1 MAVACARCGRANREA
16 AAFCDGCGAP
26 LGAPV
31 ADSTHSPQ
39 HALGPGEVFVGRERE
54 LAALGAAIEHALAG
68 RGRILAL
75 AGEPGIG
82 KTRTAQ
88 VLARYA
94 ETRDVRVLWGRCHEE
109 PGAPPFWA
117 WLQVLRAYIE
127 SQDPAALAAVLEG
140 AAGHIAEI
148 VPELVQ
154 RVPRLAPM
162 SRSVDPVQA
171 RFRLFDAIAGF
182 WMRAAVR
189 EPLVL
194 ILDNLHWADA
204 PSLRLLEFL
213 APEITASRLLV
224 LATYRDIA
232 LTRAHPLSG
241 TLGELAKQPSFQRLK
256 LGGLSLAETSR
267 FVASATGQAPPAEL
281 LATVHGQTE
290 GNPLFVAEMARFLV
304 QEGVLGPDARAAA
317 RARAHLAPNRIP
329 EGIKEA
335 IGTRLN
341 RLSGACNALLQ
352 NAAVIGRRFSLRALA
367 RLPDDPG
374 EDTRNAALEEA
385 AAAAVIEVG
394 PEPGA
399 YQFSHA
405 LIRETLY
412 DEIPATRRSRL
423 HLQVG
428 AVLEALHGGDPG
440 AVLSALAHHY
450 CAALPGGDAAKA
462 VEYARRA
469 AEHADKLFAY
479 EEAARYYRLAL
490 QATEGAGDPRR
501 RLQLLIALG
510 SAQIKA
516 GENLE
521 AAELLQEAAKSARSL
536 GLAEELARA
545 ACAFEEA
552 RWRPG
557 LPGHA
562 AVGLLREALSGLGE
576 GDNPLK
582 AEVLSSLTRALIFS
596 GDLEQAM
603 AAHAQAVAMARRL
616 GDTKALYT
624 ALVSV
629 LSARWQPERFE
640 ARMAT
645 TLEALRLAQEAG
657 DREVALDAW
666 SWRLFD
672 LMELGD
678 VQLRATEF
686 AGYARL
692 ADEIGQPF
700 FQYVGVSSS
709 AMLALFHGRFDES
722 ERHAKAALEL
732 GKRMPSL
739 DAVGVY
745 GVQMFS
751 LRREQGRL
759 AELAPLVEHFVRAT
773 PEAATWRPGLA
784 VIYAELERKD
794 AARAEFEQLAA
805 EGFDELPRDARW
817 LMCIAYLADVCTFL
831 RDRARAEALYRLLQ
845 PFDGRNIVVGPNI
858 ACYGAAARH
867 LGMLAGVMERWT
879 DAERHFVSAL
889 EMNARQDAR
898 PWLVHTQHQF
908 ATMLLAR
915 GRAEDRARAAGLL
928 DEAAAVGQVLGM
940 KALAARCTA
949 LRERVQPQSGKDAY
963 PAGLSRREVEVLR
976 LVAAGKG
983 NREIAERL
991 FVSPNTVAN
1000 HVRSILTKT
1009 HTANRTEAAAFALRQ
1024 ALLDKEPAVVTRTPP
1039 GGAGS
1044 PR

>member
-1 MAVACARCGRANREA
+1 M
-16 AAFCDGCGAP
+16 
-26 LGAPV
+26 
-31 ADSTHSPQ
+31 
-39 HALGPGEVFVGRERE
+39 FVGRERE
-54 LAALGAAIEHALAG
+54 LAALGAAVEHTLAG

-94 ETRDVRVLWGRCHEE
+94 ETRDLRVLWGRCHEE
-109 PGAPPFWA
+109 PGAPPYWP
-117 WLQVLRAYIE
+117 WLQLLRAYLE
-127 SQDPAALAAVLEG
+127 RQDGAVLAALLEG
-140 AAGHIAEI
+140 AAGHVAEI
-148 VPELVQ
+148 APELAL
-154 RVPRLAPM
+154 RFPDLASVPRSA
-162 SRSVDPVQA
+162 DPVQG
-171 RFRLFDAIAGF
+171 RYRLFDAIAGF
-182 WMRAAVR
+182 WKRVAAR
-189 EPLVL
+189 EPLLL

-213 APEITASRLLV
+213 APEIAGSRLLV
-224 LATYRDIA
+224 LATYRDIE

-256 LGGLSLAETSR
+256 LGGLSLAETGR
-267 FVASATGQAPPAEL
+267 FIASATGQAPPADL
-281 LATVHGQTE
+281 LARVHGQTE
-290 GNPLFVAEMARFLV
+290 GNPLFVAEMVRFLV
-304 QEGVLGPDARAAA
+304 QEGVLGPDGGAGARGTR
-317 RARAHLAPNRIP
+317 RASNRIP
-329 EGIKEA
+329 EGIREA

-341 RLSGACNALLQ
+341 RLSAACNALLA
-352 NAAVIGRRFSLRALA
+352 NAAVIGRRFSARILE

-374 EDTRNAALEEA
+374 EDARSAALDEA
-385 AAAAVIEVG
+385 VAAKVIESQA
-394 PEPGA
+394 EPGE

-423 HLQVG
+423 HLRIG
-428 AVLEALHGGDPG
+428 AVLEALHRDDPA

-450 CAALPGGDAAKA
+450 CAALPGGDATKA
-462 VEYARRA
+462 VECARRA
-469 AEHADKLFAY
+469 AEQADKLFAY
-479 EEAARYYRLAL
+479 EEAARHYRLAV
-490 QATEGAGDPRR
+490 QALEGAGESRQ
-501 RLQLLIALG
+501 RLQLIIALG
-510 SAQIKA
+510 NAQTKA

-545 ACAFEEA
+545 ACAYEEA

-557 LPGHA
+557 LPGQA
-562 AVGLLREALSGLGE
+562 AARLLREALAGLGE

-596 GDLEQAM
+596 GELEQAM

-616 GDTKALYT
+616 GDTTALYT
-624 ALVSV
+624 ALISV
-629 LSARWQPERFE
+629 LSARWQPELFE
-640 ARMAT
+640 TRLAT
-645 TLEALRLAQEAG
+645 TLEALRLAQQAG
-657 DREVALDAW
+657 DRERALDAW

-678 VQLRATEF
+678 VRLRAKEF
-686 AGYARL
+686 EGYVRL
-692 ADEIGQPF
+692 ADEVGQPF
-700 FQYVGVSSS
+700 FQYVGVSSR

-739 DAVGVY
+739 DAAGVY

-773 PEAATWRPGLA
+773 PAAATWRPGLA
-784 VIYAELERKD
+784 VIYAELDRRD
-794 AARAEFEQLAA
+794 AARAEFETLAA
-805 EGFDELPRDARW
+805 DGFDGLPRDALW
-817 LMCIAYLADVCTFL
+817 LMCIAYLTDVCAFL
-831 RDRARAEALYRLLQ
+831 GDAARAGALYRLLA
-845 PFDGRNIVVGPNI
+845 PFDGRNIVIGPNI

-867 LGMLAGVMERWT
+867 LGTLAGVMARWT
-879 DAERHFVSAL
+879 DAERHFAAAL

-898 PWLVHTQHQF
+898 PWLAHTQHQF
-908 ATMLLAR
+908 AAMLLAR
-915 GRAEDRARAAGLL
+915 GRTEDRARAVGLL
-928 DEAAAVGQVLGM
+928 DEAVAASQALGM
-940 KALAARCTA
+940 RSLAGRAEA
-949 LRERVQPQSGKDAY
+949 LRSRALPPSGRSAY

-991 FVSPNTVAN
+991 FVSPNTIAN

-1009 HTANRTEAAAFALRQ
+1009 NTANRTEAAAFAVRQ
-1024 ALLDKEPAVVTRTPP
+1024 SLFEK
-1039 GGAGS
+1039 
-1044 PR
+1044 

>member
-1 MAVACARCGRANREA
+1 MAVTCAGCGRANREA

-26 LGAPV
+26 LGAP
-31 ADSTHSPQ
+31 ARDPFHAPQ
-39 HALGPGEVFVGRERE
+39 QALGPGEVFVGREKE

-109 PGAPPFWA
+109 PGAPPYWA

-127 SQDPAALAAVLEG
+127 PQDDAALAAVLEG
-140 AAGHIAEI
+140 AASHVAEI
-148 VPELVQ
+148 VPELAQ
-154 RVPRLAPM
+154 RVPDLAPV
-162 SRSVDPVQA
+162 SRTVDPVQA
-171 RFRLFDAIAGF
+171 RYRLFDAIAGF
-182 WMRAAVR
+182 WKRAAAR

-213 APEITASRLLV
+213 APEIAASRLLV
-224 LATYRDIA
+224 LATYRDIE

-290 GNPLFVAEMARFLV
+290 GNPLFVAEMVRFLV
-304 QEGVLGPDARAAA
+304 QEGVLGPDARDGAPGTA
-317 RARAHLAPNRIP
+317 RRALNRIP

-341 RLSGACNALLQ
+341 RLSGACNTLLTH
-352 NAAVIGRRFSLRALA
+352 AAVIGRRFELSVLA

-374 EDTRNAALEEA
+374 EDARNAALEEA
-385 AAAAVIEVG
+385 LAAAVIEAL

-412 DEIPATRRSRL
+412 EEIPGTRRSRL
-423 HLQVG
+423 HLRVG
-428 AVLEALHGGDPG
+428 AVLEELHRDDPVP
-440 AVLSALAHHY
+440 VLSALAHHY

-469 AEHADKLFAY
+469 AEHADRLFAY
-479 EEAARYYRLAL
+479 EAAARHYRLAL
-490 QATEGAGDPRR
+490 QALEGAADPRP

-510 SAQIKA
+510 NTQTKA

-521 AAELLQEAAKSARSL
+521 AAELLLQQAAKSARSL

-562 AVGLLREALSGLGE
+562 AAGLLREALTGLGE
-576 GDNPLK
+576 GDSLLK

-596 GDLEQAM
+596 GEPEQAL
-603 AAHAQAVAMARRL
+603 ATHAEAVAMARRL
-616 GDTKALYT
+616 GDVATLAT
-624 ALVSV
+624 ALRSV

-640 ARMAT
+640 TRMAT
-645 TLEALRLAQEAG
+645 TLEALRLSQQVG
-657 DREVALDAW
+657 DRERALDAW

-686 AGYARL
+686 DGYVRA

-700 FQYVGVSSS
+700 FQYVGVSSR
-709 AMLALFHGRFDES
+709 AMLALFLGQFDES
-722 ERHAKAALEL
+722 DRYAKAALEF
-732 GKRMPSL
+732 GKRMPSI

-751 LRREQGRL
+751 LRRAQGRL
-759 AELAPLVEHFVRAT
+759 AELAPLVEHFVRTT
-773 PEAATWRPGLA
+773 PAAATWRPGLA
-784 VIYAELERKD
+784 VIYAELDRRDE
-794 AARAEFEQLAA
+794 ARAEFETLAA
-805 EGFDELPRDARW
+805 DGFEGLARDALW

-831 RDRARAEALYRLLQ
+831 GDAARAATLYRLLA
-845 PFDGRNIVVGPNI
+845 PFDGRNIVIGPNI

-867 LGMLAGVMERWT
+867 LGMLAGAMQRWT
-879 DAERHFVSAL
+879 DAERHFEAAL
-889 EMNARQDAR
+889 EMNARQGAR
-898 PWLVHTQHQF
+898 PWLAHTQHQF
-908 ATMLLAR
+908 AAMLLAR
-915 GRAEDRARAAGLL
+915 GRTEDRTKIVGLL
-928 DEAAAVGQVLGM
+928 DEAVAASQALGM
-940 KALAARCTA
+940 QALAARAAA
-949 LRERVQPQSGKDAY
+949 LRETALPASVKDAY

-1009 HTANRTEAAAFALRQ
+1009 NTANRTEAAAFAVRQ
-1024 ALLDKEPAVVTRTPP
+1024 ALFDR
-1039 GGAGS
+1039 
-1044 PR
+1044 

>member
-1 MAVACARCGRANREA
+1 VIAVACARCGRANRETA
-16 AAFCDGCGAP
+16 VFCDACGAS
-26 LGAPV
+26 LGTPVHDPFHAP
-31 ADSTHSPQ
+31 Q
-39 HALGPGEVFVGRERE
+39 QALGPGEIFVGRERE
-54 LAALGAAIEHALAG
+54 LATLGAAVEHALAG

-75 AGEPGIG
+75 SGEPGIG

-94 ETRDVRVLWGRCHEE
+94 GTRDLRVLWGRCHEE
-109 PGAPPFWA
+109 PGAPPYWP
-117 WLQVLRAYIE
+117 WLQILRAYLE
-127 SQDPAALAAVLEG
+127 PQDDAVLAALLEG
-140 AAGHIAEI
+140 AAAHVVEI
-148 VPELVQ
+148 VPELAL
-154 RVPRLAPM
+154 RRPDLASVPRSA
-162 SRSVDPVQA
+162 DPVQG
-171 RFRLFDAIAGF
+171 RYRLFDAIAGF
-182 WMRAAVR
+182 WKRVAAR
-189 EPLVL
+189 EPLAL

-213 APEITASRLLV
+213 APEIAASRLLV
-224 LATYRDIA
+224 LATYRDIE

-256 LGGLSLAETSR
+256 LGGLSLAETGR
-267 FVASATGQAPPAEL
+267 FVAAATGQTPPAEL

-290 GNPLFVAEMARFLV
+290 GNPLFVAEMVRFLV
-304 QEGVLGPDARAAA
+304 QEGMLGPDARPDARAAA
-317 RARAHLAPNRIP
+317 HSALNRIP

-341 RLSGACNALLQ
+341 RLSSTCNAVLRD
-352 NAAVIGRRFSLRALA
+352 AAVIGRRFSA
-367 RLPDDPG
+367 RVLERMSDDPG
-374 EDTRNAALEEA
+374 EDARSAALEES
-385 AAAAVIEVG
+385 AAAAVIEAQ
-394 PEPGA
+394 PDAGA

-423 HLQVG
+423 HLRI
-428 AVLEALHGGDPG
+428 AEVLEALHRDEPD
-440 AVLSALAHHY
+440 AILSSIAHHY

-469 AEHADKLFAY
+469 AEHADRLFAY

-490 QATEGAGDPRR
+490 QALEGTGESRQ

-510 SAQIKA
+510 NAQTKA
-516 GENLE
+516 GENSE
-521 AAELLQEAAKSARSL
+521 AAELLQQAARSARSL
-536 GLAEELARA
+536 GLAEEFARA

-557 LPGHA
+557 LPGNA
-562 AVGLLREALSGLGE
+562 AVGLLLEAQAGLGE
-576 GDNPLK
+576 GDSRLK

-596 GDLEQAM
+596 GEVKQAT
-603 AAHAQAVAMARRL
+603 AVHETAVAMARRL
-616 GDTKALYT
+616 GDTAALYT
-624 ALVSV
+624 ALISM
-629 LSARWQPERFE
+629 LSARWRPERFAE
-640 ARMAT
+640 RMET

-657 DREVALDAW
+657 DRERALDAW

-678 VQLRATEF
+678 VGLRATEF
-686 AGYARL
+686 DAYVRL
-692 ADEIGQPF
+692 ADEVGQPF
-700 FQYVGVSSS
+700 FQYVGVSSR
-709 AMLALFHGRFDES
+709 AMLALFHGQFDES
-722 ERHAKAALEL
+722 ERHAKAALEF

-773 PEAATWRPGLA
+773 PAAATWRPGLA

-794 AARAEFEQLAA
+794 AARAEFEALAA
-805 EGFDELPRDARW
+805 DDFEGLERDARW
-817 LMCIAYLADVCTFL
+817 LMCIAYLADVCAFL
-831 RDRARAEALYRLLQ
+831 RDAARAGTLYRLLT
-845 PFDGRNIVVGPNI
+845 PFDGHNIVVGPNI

-879 DAERHFVSAL
+879 DSERHFEAAL
-889 EMNARQDAR
+889 EMNGRQAAR
-898 PWLVHTQHQF
+898 PWLAHTQHQF
-908 ATMLLAR
+908 AAMLLAR
-915 GRAEDRARAAGLL
+915 GRGEDRARAAGLL
-928 DEAAAVGQVLGM
+928 DEAFAAGQALGM
-940 KALAARCTA
+940 RALAERAAA
-949 LRERVQPQSGKDAY
+949 LREQPLPPAGKDAY

-983 NREIAERL
+983 NREIAARL

-1009 HTANRTEAAAFALRQ
+1009 NTANRTEAAAFAVRQ
-1024 ALLDKEPAVVTRTPP
+1024 ALFDK
-1039 GGAGS
+1039 
-1044 PR
+1044 